1 MKNLKNIS
9 VLLMVFF
16 VCVSCKEYLDVK
28 PKGEVIPKTAEE
40 FASLRS
46 GSWMQMTAA
55 SSPAMQRYRC
65 ENSGGSDSNLS
76 SSPSGICAFCCGQG
90 K

>member
-40 FASLRS
+40 FAALLI
-46 GSWMQMTAA
+46 A
-55 SSPAMQRYRC
+55 
-65 ENSGGSDSNLS
+65 
-76 SSPSGICAFCCGQG
+76 I
-90 K
+90 

>member
-16 VCVSCKEYLDVK
+16 ACVSCKEYLDVK

-40 FASLRS
+40 FAALL
-46 GSWMQMTAA
+46 
-55 SSPAMQRYRC
+55 
-65 ENSGGSDSNLS
+65 NSHLS
-76 SSPSGICAFCCGQG
+76 EIDDG
-90 K
+90 